1 MNKNTNKCSQRSLIL
16 LFISSFLYPVVVIFY
31 QTLFRLLPGVISN
44 LSPASPLFW
53 HTHIT
58 NQLKLSVPPLTSPV
72 YDSSPFSH
80 NFPLAFPH
88 PRFSNVAFAVV
99 TLRRHFSFL
108 LIFVVAAWRQ
118 HKLFY
123 LVLKPPQ
130 FSTRFSTPPS
140 LSPPLTLDP
149 VNWQHL
155 LLARALDIESE
166 LKVQSILPK

>member
-1 MNKNTNKCSQRSLIL
+1 MFPEVFNSTIYKIFFVSSCSNIL
-16 LFISSFLYPVVVIFY
+16 SKSFL

-108 LIFVVAAWRQ
+108 LIFVVAA
-118 HKLFY
+118 
-123 LVLKPPQ
+123 
-130 FSTRFSTPPS
+130 
-140 LSPPLTLDP
+140 
-149 VNWQHL
+149 
-155 LLARALDIESE
+155 
-166 LKVQSILPK
+166 